1 MANRRMI
8 SGDLFEDDFIT
19 TLSYFE
25 RLVWIGLITTVA
37 DDQGRMMDNPA
48 LIRARVFLLDSVQDS
63 EVETALKKLASARKI
78 DRYVSGN
85 KRLIQIV
92 NWWKYQTPAW
102 ASASKYPAPD
112 KWTDRAKYHTV
123 GNKIVVTNWDK
134 VGGYVVG
141 YVPGLHSG
149 IEEGDVKGEDDDKGE
164 GEGEAPPP
172 NFPDDE
178 WVKDEPFEQIRLAFV
193 NSGIQ
198 ASTADD
204 SKAITSMVNDGVT
217 AADVLAGIA
226 WKAAHNDGKPVSY
239 VSQVTNPARVAM
251 RLRLQ
256 KNNGHGVKMR
266 ILTDANGNQLQVPE

>member
-8 SGDLFEDDFIT
+8 SSDLFEDDFIT

-25 RLVWIGLITTVA
+25 RLLWIGLITSVA

-63 EVETALKKLASARKI
+63 EVETALQKLSGARKI

-85 KRLIQIV
+85 KHLIQIV

-112 KWTDRAKYHTV
+112 KWTDRAKYHTT
-123 GNKIVVTNWDK
+123 GNKIVISNWDK
-134 VGGYVVG
+134 TGGYVAG
-141 YVPGLHSG
+141 YVAGLDRP
-149 IEEGDVKGEDDDKGE
+149 IEEGDDKGKDE
-164 GEGEAPPP
+164 GEGKDPPP
-172 NFPDDE
+172 PD
-178 WVKDEPFEQIRLAFV
+178 PFDQIRLAFV

-198 ASTADD
+198 AATADD
-204 SKAITSMVNDGVT
+204 SKAITDMVKDGVT

-226 WKAAHNDGKPVSY
+226 WKSAHNDGKPVSY

-251 RLRLQ
+251 RQRLQ
-256 KNNGHGVKMR
+256 KGNGHGPKMR
-266 ILTDANGNQLQVPE
+266 ILKDANGNTLEVPE